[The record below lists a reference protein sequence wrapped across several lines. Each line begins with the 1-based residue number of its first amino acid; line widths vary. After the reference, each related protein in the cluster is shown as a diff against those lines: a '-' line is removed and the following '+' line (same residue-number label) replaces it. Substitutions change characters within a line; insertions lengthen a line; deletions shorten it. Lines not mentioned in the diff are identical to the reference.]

1 MEERSNERFEVTKG
15 LSVSFSTNDAPN
27 ITRLAEIIDVS
38 MGGLAIKYRSRRNNT
53 DGLAR
58 LTILTGN
65 DLTLSC
71 QGVYDGERTWE
82 GHDSISPVRR
92 CGVKFANLSKGQI
105 RQLRN
110 FIRDYTYAP
119 PLHP

>member
-1 MEERSNERFEVTKG
+1 MEERRNERFAVPGG

-38 MGGLAIKYRSRRNNT
+38 MGGLAIKYRSRRNYT

-58 LTILTGN
+58 LTILAGN

-71 QGVYDGERTWE
+71 QRVYDGEGTWE
-82 GHDSISPVRR
+82 R
-92 CGVKFANLSKGQI
+92 
-105 RQLRN
+105 
-110 FIRDYTYAP
+110 T
-119 PLHP
+119 

>member
-1 MEERSNERFEVTKG
+1 MERRHERFKATRG
-15 LSVSFSTNDAPN
+15 LCVRFSSNDAPN
-27 ITRLAEIIDVS
+27 VTRLAEIIDVS
-38 MGGLAIKYRSRRNNT
+38 MGGLAISYRSRRNNT
-53 DGLAR
+53 EGLTR

-65 DLTLSC
+65 DLTLPC

-105 RQLRN
+105 RQLEN